1 MVVIYYK
8 NANIKTMIN
17 SNIYKTKI
25 EEEKKLLVEEL
36 GDLGRLDKKGDW
48 EAVPEEEM
56 AGQEVQDEG
65 DMAERA
71 EDYEE
76 RSIKLN
82 TLEKRLSDINKALE
96 KMGGDDYGVC
106 ENCKK
111 EIESDRLEVNPAA
124 LTCKEC
130 MDKII

>member
-1 MVVIYYK
+1 M
-8 NANIKTMIN
+8 NMNLR
-17 SNIYKTKI
+17 IYKIKL
-25 EEEKKLLVEEL
+25 EEEKKLLEDEL
-36 GDLGRLDKKGDW
+36 SDLGRVDKTGDW
-48 EAVPEEEM
+48 EATPEDEM
-56 AGQEVQDEG
+56 NTQEVQDDG

-82 TLEKRLSDINKALE
+82 LLELRLSDINEALE
-96 KMGGDDYGVC
+96 KIEGDNYGVC

-111 EIESDRLEVNPAA
+111 EIERDRLEVNPAA
-124 LTCKEC
+124 LTCKKC

>member
-1 MVVIYYK
+1 M
-8 NANIKTMIN
+8 NMNLR
-17 SNIYKTKI
+17 IYKIKL
-25 EEEKKLLVEEL
+25 EEEKKLLEDEL
-36 GDLGRLDKKGDW
+36 SDLGRVDKTGDW
-48 EAVPEEEM
+48 EATPEDEM
-56 AGQEVQDEG
+56 NTQEVQDDG

-82 TLEKRLSDINKALE
+82 LLELRLSDINEAIE
-96 KMGGDDYGVC
+96 KIEGDNYGVC

-111 EIESDRLEVNPAA
+111 EIERDRLEVNPAA
-124 LTCKEC
+124 LTCKKC